1 MAKRGPQFVCRSCG
15 SSQSRW
21 AGKCPN
27 CGEWNTIEEQVELES
42 LSKLSG
48 GKVLE
53 SVDLAKSLNSEPEQ
67 RFTTGLAELDTVL
80 GGGIVR
86 GSVILLAGQPGIG
99 KSTLLM
105 QLAGLVGRT
114 DDVLYVSGEESSH
127 QIAMRARRLGVSEQ
141 AQIKLLATN
150 SANDVITTISGAS
163 SKPALMIVD
172 SVQTLSLNEIASAPG
187 SVSQITNVTHALTS
201 VAKSRNASLV
211 IVGHVTKEG
220 SIAGPKL
227 LEHLVD
233 VVLMIEGDRY
243 GALKV
248 VRAIKNRF
256 GPTTESAIFDMQSS
270 GLVSVDNPS
279 ATLLAERQVA
289 DGSVVMATIEGT
301 RPLLV
306 EVQALVSKTTYGNA
320 KRASSGFDQNRLALL
335 VAMLSKR
342 TKLDL
347 SEYDIYI
354 NAVGG
359 IKINEPA
366 ADLAVCMA
374 LASAAKGLQLKRD
387 LVVFGE
393 LGLSGEIRRVPQMEH
408 RLAEALKLGFE
419 GAIGPKYDGKS
430 PKSYVAVSNIRDAL
444 NSVLES

>member
-1 MAKRGPQFVCRSCG
+1 MAKRNPQFVCRSCG
-15 SSQSRW
+15 TSFSRW
-21 AGKCPN
+21 AGKCGS
-27 CGEWNTIEEQVELES
+27 CGEWNTVEEQVELES
-42 LSKLSG
+42 LGKLVG

-53 SVDLAKSLNSEPEQ
+53 TVDLASSLTSEPEQ
-67 RFTTGLAELDTVL
+67 RFTSGLPELDVVL
-80 GGGIVR
+80 GGGLVR

-105 QLAGLVGRT
+105 QLGGLVGKSES
-114 DDVLYVSGEESSH
+114 VLYVSGEESAH
-127 QIAMRARRLGVSEQ
+127 QIAMRARRLGVDDKS
-141 AQIKLLATN
+141 QIRLLSTN
-150 SANDVITTISGAS
+150 SANDIMTTLTSAAQAPSLI
-163 SKPALMIVD
+163 IVD
-172 SVQTLSLNEIASAPG
+172 SIQTLSLNEVASAPG
-187 SVSQITNVTHALTS
+187 SVSQITNVTHALTA
-201 VAKSRNASLV
+201 VAKSRNSSLV
-211 IVGHVTKEG
+211 LVGHVTKEG

-233 VVLMIEGDRY
+233 VVVMIEGDRY

-248 VRAIKNRF
+248 VRAVKNRF
-256 GPTTESAIFDMQSS
+256 GPTSESAIFDMKST
-270 GLVSVDNPS
+270 GLESVENPS

-289 DGSVVMATIEGT
+289 DGSVVLATIEGT

-306 EVQALVSKTTYGNA
+306 EVQALVSKTSFGYP

-342 TKLDL
+342 TKLNLD
-347 SEYDIYI
+347 EHDIYI

-374 LASAAKGLQLKRD
+374 LASACKGLQLKRD

-393 LGLSGEIRRVPQMEH
+393 LGLSGEIRRVPQMER

-419 GAIGPKYDGKS
+419 GAIGPKYDEKA
-430 PKSYVAVSNIRDAL
+430 PKSYVQVSNIKDAL
-444 NSVLES
+444 NSLLE